1 MLFGKKSGIK
11 NDNRD
16 RYERV
21 RRLMWIKCES
31 CGRLVFYKDYKD
43 NLYICPRC
51 NHAFMMNPK
60 QRFDLLF
67 DNNEWKKLDLPTV
80 SDDPLEFVDRM
91 RYVERLDEAR
101 AETGANDAVVSADGI
116 IGGVG
121 ATVCVL
127 NGFFM
132 MGSMGRA
139 AGDGIIASME
149 HAIEMRQPFIMVTSS
164 GGARMQENILSLMQM
179 ARTTVAVNRL
189 HENKIPYIVL
199 LTDPTFGG
207 VTASFAMLGDIHI
220 AESGARIGFAGRR
233 VIEQNI
239 REKLPSNF
247 QTAEYLYEH
256 GMVDMVVPRGELHEK
271 LSHILAVLTKQPREP
286 KTISVTTPKYESSK
300 KVRGM
305 GENEAYDKVLLARH
319 ENRPHFL
326 DYINGIVDDWTYL
339 AGDRL
344 YGEDPAMGSGIG
356 YWRGIPAVIIGQEQG
371 RTIETR
377 QKHRFGMPNPDGYRK
392 AQRMMKLAE
401 RFDLPLISLFDTAG
415 AFAGREGE
423 ERGQSEAIASTIS
436 AGLSV
441 KTPYVAVNVGQG
453 GSGGAIAIGTGDRV
467 LMLENAIYSV
477 IAPESCASI
486 LWKDNKFKA
495 EAAAAMKLTAR
506 DMANMNVIDKIVVE
520 PAGGAHKD
528 WQTTM
533 EMLSSAVVEQLKE
546 LETVPATELPARRAE
561 KYMAMTRDVEI
572 FRPTIEQSA
581 EEHE

>member
-16 RYERV
+16 KYERV

-67 DNNEWKKLDLPTV
+67 DNNEWKKLELPTV

-91 RYVERLDEAR
+91 PYTDRLAEAR
-101 AETGANDAVVSADGI
+101 VDTGANDAVVSADGV
-116 IGGVG
+116 IGGVPS
-121 ATVCVL
+121 TVCVL

-149 HAIEMRQPFIMVTSS
+149 HAIELKQPFIMVTSS

-179 ARTTVAVNRL
+179 ARTTVAVNKL

-247 QTAEYLYEH
+247 QTAEYLYDH
-256 GMVDMVVPRGELHEK
+256 GMVDMVVPRGELHDK
-271 LSHILAVLTKQPREP
+271 LAKILAVLTKQPRDA
-286 KTISVTTPKYESSK
+286 KTISVTTPKYDSSK
-300 KVRGM
+300 KVRGL
-305 GENEAYDKVLLARH
+305 GESEAYDKVLLARH

-344 YGEDPAMGSGIG
+344 YGEDAAMGSGIG

-377 QKHRFGMPNPDGYRK
+377 QKHRFGMPNPEGYRK

-401 RFDLPLISLFDTAG
+401 RFGLPLISLFDTAG
-415 AFAGREGE
+415 AFAGRDGE
-423 ERGQSEAIASTIS
+423 ERGQSQAIASTIS
-436 AGLSV
+436 MGLRV

-453 GSGGAIAIGTGDRV
+453 GSGGAIAIGTGDRI

-495 EAAAAMKLTAR
+495 IASTAMKLTAR
-506 DMANMNVIDKIVVE
+506 DMADMNVIDKIIVE
-520 PAGGAHKD
+520 PSGGAHTD

-546 LETVPATELPARRAE
+546 LETIPVDELPTRRAE
-561 KYMAMTRDVEI
+561 KFLAMTRDVEI
-572 FRPTIEQSA
+572 FRPSIEQSA

>member
-11 NDNRD
+11 NDD
-16 RYERV
+16 RARYDKV

-31 CGRLVFYKDYKD
+31 CGRLVYYKDYKD

-51 NHAFMMNPK
+51 GRAFIMTPK

-67 DNNEWKKLDLPTV
+67 DNNDWTRLELPTV
-80 SDDPLEFVDRM
+80 TDDPLEFVDRM
-91 RYVERLDEAR
+91 PYKARLVEAR
-101 AETGANDAVVSADGI
+101 SDNGNHDAVVSADGVL
-116 IGGVG
+116 GGVP
-121 ATVCVL
+121 TTICIL
-127 NGFFM
+127 NGDFM

-149 HAIEMRQPFIMVTSS
+149 HAIQTRRPFVMVVAS

-189 HENKIPYIVL
+189 HANKIPYIVL
-199 LTDPTFGG
+199 LTDPTYGG

-256 GMVDMVVPRGELHEK
+256 GMVDMVVPRDGLHDA
-271 LSHILAVLTKQPREP
+271 LARVLAVLTKQPREA
-286 KTISVTTPKYESSK
+286 KAINVSTPLADNK

-305 GENEAYDKVLLARH
+305 GETDAYDKVLLARN

-326 DYINGIVDDWTYL
+326 DYINGIVDEWTYL

-344 YGEDPAMGSGIG
+344 YAEDPAMGSGIG

-377 QKHRFGMPNPDGYRK
+377 QKHRFGMANPDGYRK
-392 AQRMMKLAE
+392 AQRMMRLAE
-401 RFDLPLISLFDTAG
+401 KFNLPLISLFDTAG

-423 ERGQSEAIASTIS
+423 ERGQSQAIAMSMS
-436 AGLSV
+436 VGLSI

-467 LMLENAIYSV
+467 LMMENAVYSV

-495 EAAAAMKLTAR
+495 VAAQALKLTSR
-506 DMANMNVIDKIVVE
+506 DMANLNVIDGIIDE
-520 PAGGAHKD
+520 PAGGAHTD

-533 EMLSSAVVEQLKE
+533 ELLSAVVAENIRE
-546 LETVPATELPARRAE
+546 LQEIPADELPARRAE

-572 FRPTIEQSA
+572 YAPDRASD
-581 EEHE
+581 HE

>member
-11 NDNRD
+11 NRNRE

-21 RRLMWIKCES
+21 RRLLWIKCES
-31 CGRLVFYKDYKD
+31 CGQLVYYKDYKE
-43 NLYICPRC
+43 NKYICPRC
-51 NHAFMMNPK
+51 GRAFIMSPK

-67 DNNEWKKLDLPTV
+67 DDNSWERLTPPNV
-80 SDDPLEFVDRM
+80 SDDPLQFEDRVT
-91 RYVERLDEAR
+91 YKSRLADAR
-101 AETGANDAVVSADGI
+101 SETGCYDAVTTADGM
-116 IGGVG
+116 IGGVPS
-121 ATVCVL
+121 TVCVL
-127 NGFFM
+127 NGYFM

-139 AGDGIIASME
+139 AGDAIVAAIE
-149 HAIEMRQPFIMVTSS
+149 HAIAEHRPFIMVTSS

-179 ARTTVAVNRL
+179 ARTAVAVNKL
-189 HENKIPYIVL
+189 HANGIPYIVL

-207 VTASFAMLGDIHI
+207 VSASFAMLGDIHI
-220 AESGARIGFAGRR
+220 AEKGARVGFAGRR

-247 QTAEYLYEH
+247 QTADYLYEH
-256 GMVDMVVPRGELHEK
+256 GMVDMVVARGDLHDK
-271 LSHILAVLTKQPREP
+271 IANILQVLTKQPCEP
-286 KTISVTTPKYESSK
+286 KQISVNTPEHDISK
-300 KVRGM
+300 KIRGM

-326 DYINGIVDDWTYL
+326 DYIDGIVDCWTYL

-344 YGEDPAMGSGIG
+344 YAEDAAMGSGIG
-356 YWRGIPAVIIGQEQG
+356 FWRGIPAVIIGQEQG

-401 RFDLPLISLFDTAG
+401 KFNLPIISLFDTAG

-423 ERGQSEAIASTIS
+423 ERGQSQAVASSIAM
-436 AGLSV
+436 GLSV
-441 KTPYVAVNVGQG
+441 AAPYVAVNVGQG

-467 LMLENAIYSV
+467 LMMENAIYSV

-486 LWKDNKFKA
+486 LWRDNQFKA
-495 EAAAAMKLTAR
+495 TAAAAMKLTAK
-506 DMANMNVIDKIVVE
+506 DMANLNVIDEIIPE
-520 PAGGAHKD
+520 PAGGAHTD

-533 EMLSSAVVEQLKE
+533 ELLANAVAKHISE
-546 LETVPATELPARRAE
+546 LQEIPVSELPSRRAD
-561 KYMAMTRDVEI
+561 KFLSMTRDVEI
-572 FRPTIEQSA
+572 YQPEHIG
-581 EEHE
+581 EEH

>member
-1 MLFGKKSGIK
+1 MLFGKKSGII
-11 NDNRD
+11 NHD
-16 RYERV
+16 RARYDKV

-31 CGRLVFYKDYKD
+31 CGRLVYYKDYKD

-51 NHAFMMNPK
+51 GRAFIMTPK

-67 DNNEWKKLDLPTV
+67 DNNDWTRLDLPTV
-80 SDDPLEFVDRM
+80 SDDPLNFVDRM
-91 RYVERLDEAR
+91 SYQDRLAEAR
-101 AETGANDAVVSADGI
+101 SDTGVHDAVVSADGVL
-116 IGGVG
+116 GGVPT
-121 ATVCVL
+121 TVCVL
-127 NGFFM
+127 NGDFM

-149 HAIEMRQPFIMVTSS
+149 HATAARRPFVMVVAS

-189 HENKIPYIVL
+189 HANGIPYIVL
-199 LTDPTFGG
+199 LTDPTYGG

-256 GMVDMVVPRGELHEK
+256 GMVDMVVPRNELHDT
-271 LSHILAVLTKQPREP
+271 LSRVLAVLTKQPREP
-286 KTISVTTPKYESSK
+286 KAINVSTPLADNK
-300 KVRGM
+300 KTRGM
-305 GENEAYDKVLLARH
+305 GETDAYDKVLLARN

-344 YGEDPAMGSGIG
+344 YAEDSAMGSGIG

-377 QKHRFGMPNPDGYRK
+377 QKHRFGMANPDGYRK
-392 AQRMMKLAE
+392 AQRMMRLAE
-401 RFDLPLISLFDTAG
+401 KFNLPLISLFDTAG

-423 ERGQSEAIASTIS
+423 ERGQSQAIAMTMSV
-436 AGLSV
+436 GLSI

-453 GSGGAIAIGTGDRV
+453 GSGGAIAIGTADRV
-467 LMLENAIYSV
+467 LMMENAVYSV

-495 EAAAAMKLTAR
+495 VAAQAMKLTAR
-506 DMANMNVIDKIVVE
+506 DMANLNVIDGIIDE
-520 PAGGAHKD
+520 PAGGAHTD

-533 EMLSSAVVEQLKE
+533 ELLSSAVADNIRE
-546 LETVPATELPARRAE
+546 LQEIPAAELPARRAE
-561 KYMAMTRDVEI
+561 KFLAMTRDVEI
-572 FRPTIEQSA
+572 YGPEPVSD
-581 EEHE
+581 H

>member
-11 NDNRD
+11 NDD
-16 RYERV
+16 RARYDKV

-31 CGRLVFYKDYKD
+31 CGRLVYYKDYKD

-51 NHAFMMNPK
+51 GRAFIMTPK
-60 QRFDLLF
+60 QRLDLLF
-67 DNNEWKKLDLPTV
+67 DNNDWTRLDLPTV
-80 SDDPLEFVDRM
+80 SDDPLNFVDRM
-91 RYVERLDEAR
+91 PYRDRLIEAR
-101 AETGANDAVVSADGI
+101 SDNGNHDAVVAADGVL
-116 IGGVG
+116 GGIP
-121 ATVCVL
+121 TTICIL
-127 NGFFM
+127 NGDFM

-149 HAIEMRQPFIMVTSS
+149 HAIESRRPFVMVVAS

-189 HENKIPYIVL
+189 HANGVPYIVL

-239 REKLPSNF
+239 REKLPSSF

-256 GMVDMVVPRGELHEK
+256 GMVDMVVPRDELHDV
-271 LSHILAVLTKQPREP
+271 LARVLAVLTKQPREP
-286 KTISVTTPKYESSK
+286 KPINVSTPLSDNK
-300 KVRGM
+300 KIRGM
-305 GENEAYDKVLLARH
+305 GETDAYDKVLLARN

-344 YGEDPAMGSGIG
+344 YAEDPAMGSGIG

-377 QKHRFGMPNPDGYRK
+377 QKHRFGMANPDGYRK
-392 AQRMMKLAE
+392 AQRMMRLAE
-401 RFDLPLISLFDTAG
+401 KFNLPLISLFDTAG

-423 ERGQSEAIASTIS
+423 ERGQSQAVAMSMS
-436 AGLSV
+436 VGLSI

-453 GSGGAIAIGTGDRV
+453 GSGGAIAIGTADRV
-467 LMLENAIYSV
+467 LMMENAIYSV

-495 EAAAAMKLTAR
+495 IAAQAMKLTAR
-506 DMANMNVIDKIVVE
+506 DMADLNVIDGIIDE
-520 PAGGAHKD
+520 PAGGAHTD

-533 EMLSSAVVEQLKE
+533 ELLSSVVAENIRE
-546 LETVPATELPARRAE
+546 LQEIPASELPTRRAE
-561 KYMAMTRDVEI
+561 KFMAMTRDVEI
-572 FRPTIEQSA
+572 YGP
-581 EEHE
+581 EHPSEH

>member
-11 NDNRD
+11 NRNRE

-21 RRLMWIKCES
+21 RRLLWIKCES
-31 CGRLVFYKDYKD
+31 CGQLVYYKDYKE
-43 NLYICPRC
+43 NKYICPRC
-51 NHAFMMNPK
+51 GRAFIMSPK

-67 DNNEWKKLDLPTV
+67 DDNSWERLTPPNV
-80 SDDPLEFVDRM
+80 SDDPLQFEDRVT
-91 RYVERLDEAR
+91 YKSRLADAR
-101 AETGANDAVVSADGI
+101 SETGCYDAVTTADGM
-116 IGGVG
+116 IGGVPS
-121 ATVCVL
+121 TVCVL
-127 NGFFM
+127 NGYFM

-139 AGDGIIASME
+139 AGDAIVAAIE
-149 HAIEMRQPFIMVTSS
+149 HAIAEHRPFIMVTSS

-179 ARTTVAVNRL
+179 ARTTVAVNKL
-189 HENKIPYIVL
+189 HANGIPYIVL

-207 VTASFAMLGDIHI
+207 VSASFAMLGDIHI
-220 AESGARIGFAGRR
+220 AEKGARVGFAGRR

-247 QTAEYLYEH
+247 QTADYLYEH
-256 GMVDMVVPRGELHEK
+256 GMVDMVVARGDLHDK
-271 LSHILAVLTKQPREP
+271 IANILQVLTKQPCEP
-286 KTISVTTPKYESSK
+286 KQISVNTPEHDISK
-300 KVRGM
+300 KIRGM

-326 DYINGIVDDWTYL
+326 DYIDGIVDCWTYL

-344 YGEDPAMGSGIG
+344 YAEDAAMGSGIG
-356 YWRGIPAVIIGQEQG
+356 FWRGIPAVIIGQEQG

-401 RFDLPLISLFDTAG
+401 KFNLPIISLFDTAG

-423 ERGQSEAIASTIS
+423 ERGQSQAVASSIAM
-436 AGLSV
+436 GLSV
-441 KTPYVAVNVGQG
+441 AAPYIAVNVGQG

-467 LMLENAIYSV
+467 LMMENAIYSV

-486 LWKDNKFKA
+486 LWRDNQFKA
-495 EAAAAMKLTAR
+495 TAAAAMKLTAK
-506 DMANMNVIDKIVVE
+506 DMANLNVIDEIIPE
-520 PAGGAHKD
+520 PAGGAHTD

-533 EMLSSAVVEQLKE
+533 ELLANAVAKHISE
-546 LETVPATELPARRAE
+546 LQEIPASELPSRRAD
-561 KYMAMTRDVEI
+561 KFLSMTRDVEI
-572 FRPTIEQSA
+572 YQPEHIG
-581 EEHE
+581 EEH

>member
-11 NDNRD
+11 NRNRE

-31 CGRLVFYKDYKD
+31 CGRLVYYKDYKD
-43 NLYICPRC
+43 NKYICPRC
-51 NHAFMMNPK
+51 GRAFIMTPK

-67 DNNEWKKLDLPTV
+67 DDNAWERLTPPQI
-80 SDDPLEFVDRM
+80 SDDPLNFSDRIS
-91 RYVERLDEAR
+91 YQDRLADAR
-101 AETGANDAVVSADGI
+101 SETGLYDAVTTADGT
-116 IGGVG
+116 IGGVPS
-121 ATVCVL
+121 TVCVL
-127 NGFFM
+127 NGLFM

-139 AGDGIIASME
+139 AGDAIVAAME
-149 HAIEMRQPFIMVTSS
+149 HAIAERRAFVMVTSS

-179 ARTTVAVNRL
+179 ARTSVAVNKL
-189 HENKIPYIVL
+189 HANGIPYIVL

-220 AESGARIGFAGRR
+220 AEKGARIGFAGRR

-247 QTAEYLYEH
+247 QTADYLYEH
-256 GMVDMVVPRGELHEK
+256 GMVDMVVARGDLHDTLARV
-271 LSHILAVLTKQPREP
+271 LSVLTKQPREP
-286 KTISVTTPKYESSK
+286 KQIVTTTPPHDTSK
-300 KVRGM
+300 KIRGM
-305 GENEAYDKVLLARH
+305 GENEAYDKVLLARN

-326 DYINGIVDDWTYL
+326 DYINGIVDEWTYL
-339 AGDRL
+339 AGDRCFA
-344 YGEDPAMGSGIG
+344 EDAAMGSGIG

-377 QKHRFGMPNPDGYRK
+377 QKHRFGMANPDGYRK
-392 AQRMMKLAE
+392 AQRMMRLAE
-401 RFDLPLISLFDTAG
+401 KFNLPLISLFDTAG

-423 ERGQSEAIASTIS
+423 ERGQSQAVASSIAS
-436 AGLSV
+436 GLNMRA
-441 KTPYVAVNVGQG
+441 PYVAVNVGQG

-486 LWKDNKFKA
+486 LWRDNNYRA
-495 EAAAAMKLTAR
+495 TAAAAMKLTAR
-506 DMANMNVIDKIVVE
+506 DMADLNVVDEVIHE
-520 PAGGAHKD
+520 PAGGAHTD

-533 EMLSSAVVEQLKE
+533 ELLANSVAKHI
-546 LETVPATELPARRAE
+546 TELQQIPVSELVSRRAD
-561 KYMAMTRDVEI
+561 KFLAMTRDVEI
-572 FRPTIEQSA
+572 YQPDHVTD
-581 EEHE
+581 EH

>member
-1 MLFGKKSGIK
+1 MLFGRKSGIK
-11 NDNRD
+11 NKD
-16 RYERV
+16 RARYDKI

-31 CGRLVFYKDYKD
+31 CGRLVYYKDYKD

-51 NHAFMMNPK
+51 GRAFIMTPK

-67 DNNEWKKLDLPTV
+67 DNNEWTRLDLPTV

-91 RYVERLDEAR
+91 PYKARLAEAR
-101 AETGANDAVVSADGI
+101 SDSGNHDAVVSADGVL
-116 IGGVG
+116 GGVP
-121 ATVCVL
+121 TTICVL
-127 NGFFM
+127 NGDFM

-149 HAIEMRQPFIMVTSS
+149 HAIQTRRPFVMVVAS

-189 HENKIPYIVL
+189 HANGIPYIVL
-199 LTDPTFGG
+199 LTDPTYGG

-220 AESGARIGFAGRR
+220 AEAGARIGFAGRR

-256 GMVDMVVPRGELHEK
+256 GMVDMVVQRDDLHEA
-271 LSHILAVLTKQPREP
+271 LSRILAVLTKQPHEAKP
-286 KTISVTTPKYESSK
+286 INVSTPLNDGK

-305 GENEAYDKVLLARH
+305 GENDAYDKVLLARN

-326 DYINGIVDDWTYL
+326 DYINGIVDEWTYL

-344 YGEDPAMGSGIG
+344 YAEDPAMGSGIG

-377 QKHRFGMPNPDGYRK
+377 QKHRFGMANPDGYRK
-392 AQRMMKLAE
+392 AQRMMRLAE
-401 RFDLPLISLFDTAG
+401 KFNLPLISLFDTAG

-423 ERGQSEAIASTIS
+423 ERGQSQAVAASMS
-436 AGLSV
+436 VGLSI

-453 GSGGAIAIGTGDRV
+453 GSGGAIAIGTADRV
-467 LMLENAIYSV
+467 LMMENAIYSV

-495 EAAAAMKLTAR
+495 VAAQAMKLTAH
-506 DMANMNVIDKIVVE
+506 DMANLNVIDGIIDE
-520 PAGGAHKD
+520 PAGGAHTD

-533 EMLSSAVVEQLKE
+533 ELLSTTVAENIAELQKIPADQLPT
-546 LETVPATELPARRAE
+546 LRAE
-561 KYMAMTRDVEI
+561 KFMAMTRDVEI
-572 FRPTIEQSA
+572 YSPEIGSD
-581 EEHE
+581 HD

>member
-1 MLFGKKSGIK
+1 MLFGKKSGII
-11 NDNRD
+11 NHD
-16 RYERV
+16 RARYDKV

-31 CGRLVFYKDYKD
+31 CGRLVYYKDYKD

-51 NHAFMMNPK
+51 GRAFIMTPK

-67 DNNEWKKLDLPTV
+67 DNNDWTRLDLPTV
-80 SDDPLEFVDRM
+80 SDDPLNFVDRM
-91 RYVERLDEAR
+91 SYQDRLAEAR
-101 AETGANDAVVSADGI
+101 SDTGVHDAVVSADGVL
-116 IGGVG
+116 GGVPT
-121 ATVCVL
+121 TVCVL
-127 NGFFM
+127 NGDFM

-149 HAIEMRQPFIMVTSS
+149 HATAARRPFVMVVAS

-189 HENKIPYIVL
+189 HANGIPYIVL
-199 LTDPTFGG
+199 LTDPTYGG

-256 GMVDMVVPRGELHEK
+256 GMVDMVVPRNELHDT
-271 LSHILAVLTKQPREP
+271 LSRVLAVLTKQPREP
-286 KTISVTTPKYESSK
+286 KAINVSTPLADNK
-300 KVRGM
+300 KTRGI
-305 GENEAYDKVLLARH
+305 GETDAYDKVLLARN

-344 YGEDPAMGSGIG
+344 YAEDSAMGSGIG

-377 QKHRFGMPNPDGYRK
+377 QKHRFGMANPDGYRK
-392 AQRMMKLAE
+392 AQRMMRLAE
-401 RFDLPLISLFDTAG
+401 KFNLPLISLFDTAG

-423 ERGQSEAIASTIS
+423 ERGQSQAVAMSMS
-436 AGLSV
+436 VGLSI

-453 GSGGAIAIGTGDRV
+453 GSGGAIAIGTADRV
-467 LMLENAIYSV
+467 LMMENAIYSV

-495 EAAAAMKLTAR
+495 VAAQAMKLTAR
-506 DMANMNVIDKIVVE
+506 DMANLNVIDGIIDE
-520 PAGGAHKD
+520 PAGGAHTD

-533 EMLSSAVVEQLKE
+533 ELLSSAVADNIRE
-546 LETVPATELPARRAE
+546 LQEIPAAELPARRAE
-561 KYMAMTRDVEI
+561 KFLAMTRDVEI
-572 FRPTIEQSA
+572 YGPEPVS
-581 EEHE
+581 EH

>member
-11 NDNRD
+11 NRNRE

-21 RRLMWIKCES
+21 RRLLWIKCES
-31 CGRLVFYKDYKD
+31 CGQLVYYKDYKE
-43 NLYICPRC
+43 NKYICPRC
-51 NHAFMMNPK
+51 GRAFIMSPK

-67 DNNEWKKLDLPTV
+67 DDNSWERLTPPNV
-80 SDDPLEFVDRM
+80 SDDPLQFEDRVT
-91 RYVERLDEAR
+91 YKSRLADAR
-101 AETGANDAVVSADGI
+101 SETGCYDAVTTADGT
-116 IGGVG
+116 IGGVPS
-121 ATVCVL
+121 TVCVL
-127 NGFFM
+127 NGYFM

-139 AGDGIIASME
+139 AGDAIVAAIE
-149 HAIEMRQPFIMVTSS
+149 HAVAEHRPFIMVTSS

-179 ARTTVAVNRL
+179 ARTTVAVNKL
-189 HENKIPYIVL
+189 HANGIPYIVL

-220 AESGARIGFAGRR
+220 AEKGARVGFAGRR

-247 QTAEYLYEH
+247 QTADYLYEH
-256 GMVDMVVPRGELHEK
+256 GMVDMVVARGDLHDK
-271 LSHILAVLTKQPREP
+271 IANILAVLTKQTCEP
-286 KTISVTTPKYESSK
+286 KQISVKTPEHDISK
-300 KVRGM
+300 KIRGM
-305 GENEAYDKVLLARH
+305 GETEAYDKVLLARH

-326 DYINGIVDDWTYL
+326 DYIDGIVDCWTYL

-344 YGEDPAMGSGIG
+344 YAEDAAMGSGIG
-356 YWRGIPAVIIGQEQG
+356 FWRGIPAVIIGQEQG

-401 RFDLPLISLFDTAG
+401 KFNLPVISLFDTAG

-423 ERGQSEAIASTIS
+423 ERGQSQAVASSIAM
-436 AGLSV
+436 GLSV
-441 KTPYVAVNVGQG
+441 ATPYVAVNVGQG

-467 LMLENAIYSV
+467 LMMENAIYSV

-486 LWKDNKFKA
+486 LWRDNKFKA
-495 EAAAAMKLTAR
+495 EAAAAMKLTAK
-506 DMANMNVIDKIVVE
+506 DMSNLNVIDEIIPE
-520 PAGGAHKD
+520 PAGGAHTD

-533 EMLSSAVVEQLKE
+533 ELLANSVAKHITE
-546 LETVPATELPARRAE
+546 LQEIPASELPARRAD
-561 KYMAMTRDVEI
+561 KFLSMTRDVEI
-572 FRPTIEQSA
+572 YQPEHIG
-581 EEHE
+581 EEH

>member
-11 NDNRD
+11 NRD
-16 RYERV
+16 RARYDKV

-31 CGRLVFYKDYKD
+31 CGRLVYYKDYKD

-51 NHAFMMNPK
+51 GRAFIMTPK

-67 DNNEWKKLDLPTV
+67 DNNDWTRLNLPTV
-80 SDDPLEFVDRM
+80 SDDPLNFVDRM
-91 RYVERLDEAR
+91 SYKDRLVEAR
-101 AETGANDAVVSADGI
+101 SDTGVHDAVVSADGVL
-116 IGGVG
+116 GGVP
-121 ATVCVL
+121 TTICVL
-127 NGFFM
+127 NGDFM

-149 HAIEMRQPFIMVTSS
+149 HAIESRRPFVMVVAS

-189 HENKIPYIVL
+189 HANGIPYIVL
-199 LTDPTFGG
+199 LTDPTYGG

-256 GMVDMVVPRGELHEK
+256 GMVDMVVARDELHDA
-271 LSHILAVLTKQPREP
+271 LARVLAVLTKQPREP
-286 KTISVTTPKYESSK
+286 KPINVSTPLNDNK

-305 GENEAYDKVLLARH
+305 GETDAYDKVLLARN

-344 YGEDPAMGSGIG
+344 YAEDPAMGSGIG

-377 QKHRFGMPNPDGYRK
+377 QKHRFGMANPDGYRK
-392 AQRMMKLAE
+392 AQRMMRLAE
-401 RFDLPLISLFDTAG
+401 KFNLPLISLFDTAG

-423 ERGQSEAIASTIS
+423 ERGQSQAVAMSMS
-436 AGLSV
+436 VGLSI

-453 GSGGAIAIGTGDRV
+453 GSGGAIAIGTADRV
-467 LMLENAIYSV
+467 LMMENAIYSV

-495 EAAAAMKLTAR
+495 VAAQAMKLTAR
-506 DMANMNVIDKIVVE
+506 DMANLNVIDGIIDE
-520 PAGGAHKD
+520 PAGGAHTD

-533 EMLSSAVVEQLKE
+533 ELLSSAVADNIRE
-546 LETVPATELPARRAE
+546 LQEIPAAELPARRAE
-561 KYMAMTRDVEI
+561 KFLAMTRDVEI
-572 FRPTIEQSA
+572 YGPEPTS
-581 EEHE
+581 EH

>member
-1 MLFGKKSGIK
+1 MLFGKITGIK
-11 NDNRD
+11 NRNRE
-16 RYERV
+16 RYERI
-21 RRLMWIKCES
+21 RRLMWIKCQS
-31 CGRLVFYKDYKD
+31 CGKLVYYKDYKD
-43 NLYICPRC
+43 NHYICPRC
-51 NHAFMMNPK
+51 GKAFIMTPK

-67 DNNEWKKLDLPTV
+67 DNNDWEKISLPII
-80 SDDPLEFVDRM
+80 SDDPLNFEDRVS
-91 RYVERLDEAR
+91 YKERLEEAR
-101 AETGANDAVVSADGI
+101 SETGFHDAITTADGT
-116 IGGVG
+116 IGGIP

-127 NGFFM
+127 NGDFM

-139 AGDGIIASME
+139 AGDGIVASIE
-149 HAIEMRQPFIMVTSS
+149 HAIETKRPFIMVTSS

-179 ARTTVAVNRL
+179 ARTTVAVNKL
-189 HENKIPYIVL
+189 HETGTPYIVL

-220 AESGARIGFAGRR
+220 AEKGARIGFAGRR

-256 GMVDMVVPRGELHEK
+256 GMVDMVVERTELHDALAK
-271 LSHILAVLTKQPREP
+271 ILAVLTKQKRDP
-286 KTISVTTPKYESSK
+286 KVINVMTPAYDANK
-300 KVRGM
+300 KIRGM

-339 AGDRL
+339 AGDRTFA
-344 YGEDPAMGSGIG
+344 EDAAMGSGIG
-356 YWRGIPAVIIGQEQG
+356 FWRGIPAVIIGQEQG

-377 QKHRFGMPNPDGYRK
+377 QKHRFGMVNPDGYRK
-392 AQRMMKLAE
+392 AQRMMRLAE
-401 RFDLPLISLFDTAG
+401 KFNLPLISLFDTAG

-423 ERGQSEAIASTIS
+423 ERGQSQAVASSIS
-436 AGLSV
+436 TGLSI

-486 LWKDNKFKA
+486 LWKDNKYKA
-495 EAAAAMKLTAR
+495 EAAQAMKLTAR
-506 DMANMNVIDKIVVE
+506 DMADLNVIDKIIEE
-520 PAGGAHKD
+520 PAGGAHTD

-533 EMLSSAVVEQLKE
+533 ELLSSAVADEIKSLQKIS
-546 LETVPATELPARRAE
+546 PDKLPAKRAE
-561 KYMAMTRDVEI
+561 KYLAMTRDVEI
-572 FRPTIEQSA
+572 YQPEHK

>member
-1 MLFGKKSGIK
+1 MLFGKKSGII
-11 NDNRD
+11 NHD
-16 RYERV
+16 RARYDKV

-31 CGRLVFYKDYKD
+31 CGRLVYYKDYKD

-51 NHAFMMNPK
+51 GRAFIMTPK

-67 DNNEWKKLDLPTV
+67 DNNDWTRLDLPTV
-80 SDDPLEFVDRM
+80 SDDPLNFVDRM
-91 RYVERLDEAR
+91 SYKDRLAEAR
-101 AETGANDAVVSADGI
+101 SDTGVHDAVVSADGVL
-116 IGGVG
+116 GGVPT
-121 ATVCVL
+121 TVCVL
-127 NGFFM
+127 NGDFM

-149 HAIEMRQPFIMVTSS
+149 HATAARRPFVMVVAS

-189 HENKIPYIVL
+189 HANGIPYIVL
-199 LTDPTFGG
+199 LTDPTYGG

-256 GMVDMVVPRGELHEK
+256 GMVDMVVPRNELHDT
-271 LSHILAVLTKQPREP
+271 LSRVLAVLTKQPREP
-286 KTISVTTPKYESSK
+286 KAINVSTPLADNK
-300 KVRGM
+300 KTRGM
-305 GENEAYDKVLLARH
+305 GETDAYDKVLLARN

-344 YGEDPAMGSGIG
+344 YAEDSAMGSGIG

-377 QKHRFGMPNPDGYRK
+377 QKHRFGMANPDGYRK
-392 AQRMMKLAE
+392 AQRMMRLAE
-401 RFDLPLISLFDTAG
+401 KFNLPLISLFDTAG

-423 ERGQSEAIASTIS
+423 ERGQSQAIAMTMSV
-436 AGLSV
+436 GLSI

-453 GSGGAIAIGTGDRV
+453 GSGGAIAIGTADRV
-467 LMLENAIYSV
+467 LMMENAIYSV

-495 EAAAAMKLTAR
+495 VAAQAMKLTAR
-506 DMANMNVIDKIVVE
+506 DMANLNVIDGIIDE
-520 PAGGAHKD
+520 PAGGAHTD

-533 EMLSSAVVEQLKE
+533 ELLSSAVADNIRE
-546 LETVPATELPARRAE
+546 LQEIPAAELPARRAE
-561 KYMAMTRDVEI
+561 KFLAMTRDVEI
-572 FRPTIEQSA
+572 YGPEPVSD
-581 EEHE
+581 H